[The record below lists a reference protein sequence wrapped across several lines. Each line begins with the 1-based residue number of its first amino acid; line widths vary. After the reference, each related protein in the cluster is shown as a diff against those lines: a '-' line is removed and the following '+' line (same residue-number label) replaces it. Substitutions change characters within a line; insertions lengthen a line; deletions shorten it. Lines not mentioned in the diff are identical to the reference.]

1 MIRLLPDSWKI
12 LSYSERVDF
21 VKTGLSNFLSSLL
34 DLALVSLTVPFINAL
49 NGDSRPNS
57 IILPIFRFFRAE
69 AYYKQNTASAILLL
83 LFGVLFIRFLFKMLA
98 NELEK
103 RFKNKVTSRLTSLL
117 YEIYITDTF
126 EFDKKN
132 ESNHL
137 INNLNNIRQINDFI
151 YEPWLK
157 IYHESISILLIFLYL
172 LVISPITTLMGV
184 TIVGLLLVI
193 YQSSTKKKTTHLADL
208 VLKSDRSTLKIIKDS
223 FLLISEIKIYH
234 KEKFFEQIF
243 KESVDS
249 GITSRNQTHQFQVMG
264 PVALEFLGLSTCF
277 FIISLALQTDNTG
290 KQLIPIISS
299 FVIALFRIIP
309 GASGLQSALHRINY
323 GKQQVRTPI
332 SQVLNYD
339 KNLTRI
345 NSPIK
350 SDHKWTYIIFD
361 NVRFSYSDSNTR
373 SISCPYLKIERGS
386 FTGVVGSSGAG
397 KSTFVQLL
405 SGLLKP
411 NSGQINFWDSEFNQV
426 DLSQITV
433 GYVPQEVHLLN
444 ASLSANVGFGLG
456 EEEIDY
462 DRVANCLRDVQ
473 LDYLQDRFDLRN
485 NQPMGEDGSSI
496 SGGERQRIGL
506 ARALYLNPS
515 LLILDEVTSSL
526 DSTNEALIL
535 DLISEL
541 SQDVTTIF
549 VSHHIEAIKRCDH
562 LVKIENGQVS
572 FKARI

>member
-1 MIRLLPDSWKI
+1 MIQRLPDSWKI
-12 LSYSERVDF
+12 LSSSERLDF
-21 VKTGLSNFLSSLL
+21 GKTGLTNFLSSLL

-49 NGDSRPNS
+49 NGDSQTNS
-57 IILPIFRFFRAE
+57 IIFRLFRFFRAD

-83 LFGVLFIRFLFKMLA
+83 LIGALCMRFLFKVFA
-98 NELEK
+98 SQLEK
-103 RFKNKVTSRLTSLL
+103 RFKNRVTSRLTFLL
-117 YEIYITDTF
+117 YRSYVTSSF
-126 EFDKKN
+126 EVHKKN
-132 ESNHL
+132 EFAHI
-137 INNLNNIRQINDFI
+137 INNIQNIRQINDFI

-172 LVISPITTLMGV
+172 VVLSPITTLVGA
-184 TIVGLLLVI
+184 IIAGLLLVI
-193 YQSSTKKKTTHLADL
+193 YQSSTKKKINQLSRS
-208 VLKSDRSTLKIIKDS
+208 VLESDRASLKIINDS
-223 FLLISEIKIYH
+223 FLLLPEVKIFH
-234 KEKFFEQIF
+234 KEKFFERTF
-243 KESVDS
+243 SKANER
-249 GITSRNQTHQFQVMG
+249 GIAFRNQTSQFHAMA
-264 PVALEFLGLSTCF
+264 PVTMEFLGLSTSF
-277 FIISLALQTDNTG
+277 FIIFLALQTDNTG

-309 GASGLQSALHRINY
+309 GVSSLQSALHRINY
-323 GKQQVRTPI
+323 GNQQVRTPI
-332 SQVLNYD
+332 SQILNYD
-339 KNLTRI
+339 KSLTRI
-345 NSPIK
+345 NSQVK
-350 SDHKWTYIIFD
+350 SDHNWTHITFD
-361 NVRFSYSDSNTR
+361 DVCFWYADKYEE
-373 SISCPYLKIERGS
+373 SINCPHLKIERGS
-386 FTGVVGSSGAG
+386 LTGVVGSSGAG

-411 NSGQINFWDSEFNQV
+411 NSGQINFWDSQFNQI

-444 ASLSANVGFGLG
+444 ASLSANVGFGLE
-456 EEEIDY
+456 EEEIDN
-462 DRVANCLRDVQ
+462 DRVAKCLRDVQ
-473 LDYLQDRFDLRN
+473 LDYLQNRFDLRN
-485 NQPMGEDGSSI
+485 NQPMGEDGLSI

-549 VSHHIEAIKRCDH
+549 VSHHIEAIKRCDQ
-562 LVKIENGQVS
+562 LIKIENGHVS